1 MSKLDELIADLKLC
15 TDHLGLVRNQLT
27 TELERLK
34 AARGQMNLAIG
45 NVKYLRAEIKKE
57 RSLESVVRSDYRAA
71 KIEKAKANAA
81 DRIARMEAKLA
92 ALKARNMLPNV
103 IQKAAKKPS
112 KVTYISKDIAA

>member
-15 TDHLGLVRNQLT
+15 TGHLGLVRNQLT
-27 TELERLK
+27 
-34 AARGQMNLAIG
+34 AARGQMKLAIG
-45 NVKYLRAEIKKE
+45 NVKYLRDEIKKE
-57 RSLESVVRSDYRAA
+57 RSLESVVRSDHRAA

-92 ALKARNMLPNV
+92 ALKARNMLPKV
-103 IQKAAKKPS
+103 IQKADKKPS